1 MLLLKAC
8 PHCRGDLVFEQD
20 HACGY
25 FTCVQ
30 CGHVLTAAQEHALG
44 YRATALGALHA
55 STGSRIS
62 KHLPRTTRRA
72 TPAQRTSA
80 PAAQAKPQLVK
91 SHAG

>member
-30 CGHVLTAAQEHALG
+30 CGHVLSAAQEHALG

-55 STGSRIS
+55 STGSRAS
-62 KHLPRTTRRA
+62 KRSRRPARRA
-72 TPAQRTSA
+72 TPARRANA
-80 PAAQAKPQLVK
+80 PAAQAKLQLVK
-91 SHAG
+91 SPAG